1 MAKAKAQ
8 ASAQAQPRPA
18 IMGDNKDW
26 MEGFL
31 DAIEAQ
37 HDTAHMMLQRFGRLP
52 Q

>member
-18 IMGDNKDW
+18 EKGDSKDW
-26 MEGFL
+26 LEGFL

-37 HDTAHMMLQRFGRLP
+37 HDTAHKMLLRFGRQP
-52 Q
+52 